1 MPADDRSSPG
11 SSSGEFGEFET
22 ARLAVPGGRDV
33 ELCLPAGDD
42 PIAHELRHGVYEL
55 PAAARLVLDL
65 VTPGCRVLDLGAHLG
80 TVTLTA
86 AARRAHVLAVEA
98 SPRSAACLTASAR
111 RNDFRDVAVYNVAVG
126 DRNGTVRFREEG
138 PYGRVTSGDDAGT
151 VDVPIRRAADI
162 VREYGWDRVDVV
174 KIDVEGF
181 ELAVLDGLR
190 PLLEAAA
197 RPPVV
202 FEANRHVL
210 APRGIAPADLVVA
223 FTRLGY
229 ETYFVADGALVA
241 GGVEAFQ
248 PETVADYLALAPGR
262 PVPWPVRQPPTVEE
276 LAQRIAREARS
287 PVRAARAALAGAL
300 ATAPRVLLARRE
312 VELALEALVLD
323 ADDDVA
329 KAAAW
334 WPAWRQARAA
344 RHGPIAA
351 IADGWR
357 ALADSSAALS
367 AALRR

>member
-1 MPADDRSSPG
+1 MPAEEPEPAA
-11 SSSGEFGEFET
+11 GEF
-22 ARLAVPGGRDV
+22 ARLAVPGTSDV
-33 ELCLPAGDD
+33 EICLPDAND
-42 PIAHELRHGVYEL
+42 PIAHELRAGVYEL

-65 VTPGCRVLDLGAHLG
+65 LTPGCRFLDLGAHLG
-80 TVTLTA
+80 TVALPA
-86 AARRAHVLAVEA
+86 AARHARVLAIEA
-98 SPRSAACLTASAR
+98 SPRNARCLTASAR
-111 RNDFRDVAVYNVAVG
+111 RNGFRDVAVYNVAVG

-138 PYGRVTSGDDAGT
+138 PYGRVTNDDDAGT
-151 VDVPIRRAADI
+151 VEVPMRRAADI
-162 VREYGWDRVDVV
+162 VTEHDWDRVDVV

-190 PLLEAAA
+190 PLLEGPAP
-197 RPPVV
+197 PPVV

-223 FTRLGY
+223 FARLGY
-229 ETYFVADGALVA
+229 ETYFVTGGALIA
-241 GGVEAFQ
+241 GGPDAFQ

-262 PVPWPVRQPPTVEE
+262 PVPWPVREPPTVEE
-276 LAQRIAREARS
+276 LAQRIALEARS
-287 PVRAARAALAGAL
+287 PVWPARAALAGAL
-300 ATAPRVLLARRE
+300 ATAPRVLLGRRE

-323 ADDDVA
+323 RDDSVA
-329 KAAAW
+329 KAAEW

-344 RHGPIAA
+344 RHGPVAA